1 MMSINT
7 YEKEFLET
15 LKKISRYEQA
25 INVMYWDMRTGAPIK
40 GEESRAEAHRPIVG
54 RRLSDENVPAD
65 ERTIGCPH
73 RAKTRSAFRYTES
86 G

>member
-25 INVMYWDMRTGAPIK
+25 INVMYWDMRTGAPRK
-40 GEESRAEAHRPIVG
+40 GRKAALK
-54 RRLSDENVPAD
+54 LSANC
-65 ERTIGCPH
+65 RQTSF
-73 RAKTRSAFRYTES
+73 K
-86 G
+86 

>member
-25 INVMYWDMRTGAPIK
+25 INVMYWDMRTGAREKAKKAAPK
-40 GEESRAEAHRPIVG
+40 R
-54 RRLSDENVPAD
+54 SDNC
-65 ERTIGCPH
+65 RQTSF
-73 RAKTRSAFRYTES
+73 K
-86 G
+86 

>member
-25 INVMYWDMRTGAPIK
+25 INVMYWDMRTGAREK
-40 GEESRAEAHRPIVG
+40 GRKAALK
-54 RRLSDENVPAD
+54 LSANC
-65 ERTIGCPH
+65 RQT
-73 RAKTRSAFRYTES
+73 SFR
-86 G
+86 